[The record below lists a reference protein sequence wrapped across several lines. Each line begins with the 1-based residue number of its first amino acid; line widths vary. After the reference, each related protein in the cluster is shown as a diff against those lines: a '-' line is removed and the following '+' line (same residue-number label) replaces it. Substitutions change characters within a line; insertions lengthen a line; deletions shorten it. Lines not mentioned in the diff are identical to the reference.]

1 MPRSERA
8 TLSRKPILFRFPHSA
23 LSVLMKLYSSAG
35 NYPSDICPAF
45 WVQDRGREIVNL
57 IFSCC
62 LLFRKERV
70 VMDEKLTGLL
80 QPKEKKKLLQ
90 DHCKIINILIKKK
103 KNWFILSGFVQVHTS
118 VLWVQ
123 ISKREI
129 AWSFLVS
136 SELQVVWRASV
147 GQLSGLFL
155 SANEWA
161 MYFISLLCLL
171 VVSILSSQGVVKVS

>member
-1 MPRSERA
+1 MPRSEGA
-8 TLSRKPILFRFPHSA
+8 MLSRKPILFRFPHSA

-103 KNWFILSGFVQVHTS
+103 KTDLFCLALCKCTRLSSGYKFPKEKLHDPFWSLQNYKWFGEHL
-118 VLWVQ
+118 LD
-123 ISKREI
+123 
-129 AWSFLVS
+129 SFLGCFFLLM
-136 SELQVVWRASV
+136 SEQCI
-147 GQLSGLFL
+147 LFPFC
-155 SANEWA
+155 A
-161 MYFISLLCLL
+161 F
-171 VVSILSSQGVVKVS
+171 